1 MRANAES
8 PGTALRPAVWL
19 GTLVLG
25 YIGVYLCRKNFSVAL
40 PMIQAE
46 LGVSRA
52 ELGLVAS
59 VSTIAYAA
67 GKFIF
72 GPVIDR
78 VGGRTCF
85 LGSLFLVAM
94 FCLAGG
100 MMPTLGGLVVVYS
113 ANRFAGSAAWGSMV
127 KMVPGWFSARG
138 LPLAMAWLSLSF
150 VFGGVCAVVLAG
162 QIAEWSGDN
171 WRWVMAGPALV
182 LVVILAGCWW
192 VLPSGATQARANS
205 SRGITEGFR
214 LRQLPELLR
223 VRQFW
228 VVCALSFALTL
239 LRETFNVWTVDFFKT
254 AGGEEMSNR
263 MAAFLSTPFDASGA
277 AGIVVLG
284 WLFGRLGPVGRM
296 RLLCVMMLLVAV
308 LLQLVPV
315 FSTWGLWSVSLAIGA
330 IGFLAYGPY
339 SLLAGILSV
348 EIRGPAYVATV
359 AGVVDGVGYV
369 AGILTGHTFGL
380 ILDWGGYELGFRFL
394 AALSVIS
401 AVLCLFL
408 YSRGG
413 GPVPTQSMAEGPVQ
427 SPTDGVPRDRSPR

>member
-1 MRANAES
+1 MRANAEG
-8 PGTALRPAVWL
+8 PGVVMRPAVWL
-19 GTLVLG
+19 ATLVVG

-40 PMIQAE
+40 PMIQEE

-78 VGGRTCF
+78 VGGRVCF
-85 LGSLFLVAM
+85 LGSLILVAG
-94 FCLAGG
+94 FALAGG
-100 MMPTLGGLVVVYS
+100 VAPSLGLLTVVYS
-113 ANRFAGSAAWGSMV
+113 ANRFAGSASWGSMV
-127 KMVPGWFSARG
+127 KLVPGWFSARG

-150 VFGGVCAVVLAG
+150 VFGGVCAVLLAG
-162 QIAEWSGDN
+162 QIAAWSGNN

-182 LVVILAGCWW
+182 LIVIWIWCWR
-192 VLPSGATQARANS
+192 VLPNGATQAQANAN
-205 SRGITEGFR
+205 RGVTEGFR
-214 LRQLPELLR
+214 LNQLPELLR

-254 AGGEEMSNR
+254 SGGAEMSNR
-263 MAAFLSTPFDASGA
+263 MAAFLSTPFDACGA
-277 AGIVVLG
+277 LGIVVLG
-284 WLFGRLGPVGRM
+284 WLFGRLGPRGRM
-296 RLLCVMMLLVAV
+296 HLLCVMLVLVAL
-308 LLQLVPV
+308 LLQSVPWL
-315 FSTWGLWSVSLAIGA
+315 SQHGLWSVSLAIGA

-369 AGILTGHTFGL
+369 AGFMTGHTFGL

-394 AALSVIS
+394 AGLSVIS
-401 AVLCLFL
+401 AGLCLFL
-408 YSRGG
+408 YSRKR
-413 GPVPTQSMAEGPVQ
+413 T
-427 SPTDGVPRDRSPR
+427 

>member
-8 PGTALRPAVWL
+8 SGAVMRPALWL
-19 GTLVLG
+19 GTLILG

-52 ELGLVAS
+52 ELGMVAS
-59 VSTIAYAA
+59 LSTIAYAA

-78 VGGRTCF
+78 VGGRVCF
-85 LGSLFLVAM
+85 LGSLVLVAG
-94 FCLAGG
+94 FALAGG
-100 MMPTLGGLVVVYS
+100 VAPSLGLLTLVYS
-113 ANRFAGSAAWGSMV
+113 ANRFAGSASWGSMV
-127 KMVPGWFSARG
+127 KLLPGWFSARG

-150 VFGGVCAVVLAG
+150 VFGGVFAVLLAG
-162 QIAEWSGDN
+162 QIAEWSGNN
-171 WRWVMAGPALV
+171 WRWVMAGPAFV
-182 LVVILAGCWW
+182 LMVILVWCWW
-192 VLPSGATQARANS
+192 VLPSGTVQAQADTRQ
-205 SRGITEGFR
+205 GISEGFR

-223 VRQFW
+223 LRQFW

-239 LRETFNVWTVDFFKT
+239 LRETFNVWTVDFFKSE
-254 AGGEEMSNR
+254 GGAEMSNR
-263 MAAFLSTPFDASGA
+263 MAAFLSTPFDACGA

-284 WLFGRLGPVGRM
+284 WLFGRIGPRGRM
-296 RLLCVMMLLVAV
+296 RLLCGMLVAVAV
-308 LLQLVPV
+308 LLVLMPV
-315 FSTWGLWSVSLAIGA
+315 LSRWGLWSVSLAIGA

-369 AGILTGHTFGL
+369 AGFMTGHTFGL
-380 ILDWGGYELGFRFL
+380 ILDHGGYRLGFQFL
-394 AALSVIS
+394 AGLSMIS

-408 YSRGG
+408 YARKASGQAAGG
-413 GPVPTQSMAEGPVQ
+413 SAG
-427 SPTDGVPRDRSPR
+427 

>member
-1 MRANAES
+1 MRTNAES
-8 PGTALRPAVWL
+8 PGAVMRPAVWL
-19 GTLVLG
+19 GTLIVG

-59 VSTIAYAA
+59 MSTIAYAA

-78 VGGRTCF
+78 VGGRVCF
-85 LGSLFLVAM
+85 LGSLFLVAG
-94 FCLAGG
+94 FALAGG
-100 MMPTLGGLVVVYS
+100 LVPSLGLLTVVYS

-127 KMVPGWFSARG
+127 KLVPGWFSARG

-162 QIAEWSGDN
+162 QIAEWSGNN
-171 WRWVMAGPALV
+171 WRWVMAGPAVVLMLILV
-182 LVVILAGCWW
+182 WCWW
-192 VLPSGATQARANS
+192 VLPSNTVQAQANS
-205 SRGITEGFR
+205 NRGLSEGFR
-214 LRQLPELLR
+214 MRQIPALLR
-223 VRQFW
+223 IRQFW
-228 VVCALSFALTL
+228 VVCALSFTLTL
-239 LRETFNVWTVDFFKT
+239 LRETFNVWTVDFFKSE
-254 AGGEEMSNR
+254 GGAEMSNR
-263 MAAFLSTPFDASGA
+263 MAAFLSTPFDACGA

-284 WLFGRLGPVGRM
+284 WLFGRLGPRGRM
-296 RLLCVMMLLVAV
+296 RVLCGMMLAVASLLV
-308 LLQLVPV
+308 LMPV
-315 FSTWGLWSVSLAIGA
+315 MSSWGLWAVSLAIGA

-369 AGILTGHTFGL
+369 AGFMTGHTFGL
-380 ILDWGGYELGFRFL
+380 ILDYGGYQLGFKFL
-394 AALSVIS
+394 AGLSGIS

-408 YSRGG
+408 YSGKESRAIG
-413 GPVPTQSMAEGPVQ
+413 S
-427 SPTDGVPRDRSPR
+427 

>member
-1 MRANAES
+1 M
-8 PGTALRPAVWL
+8 
-19 GTLVLG
+19 
-25 YIGVYLCRKNFSVAL
+25 
-40 PMIQAE
+40 
-46 LGVSRA
+46 
-52 ELGLVAS
+52 VAS
-59 VSTIAYAA
+59 LSTIAYAA

-78 VGGRTCF
+78 VGGRACF
-85 LGSLFLVAM
+85 LGSLVLVAG
-94 FCLAGG
+94 FAAA
-100 MMPTLGGLVVVYS
+100 GGLVPSLGLLTLVYS
-113 ANRFAGSAAWGSMV
+113 ANRFAGSASWGSMV

-150 VFGGVCAVVLAG
+150 VFGGVCAVMLAG
-162 QIAEWSGDN
+162 QIAEWSGNN

-182 LVVILAGCWW
+182 LLVILVWCWW
-192 VLPSGATQARANS
+192 VLPNGAVQAQANS
-205 SRGITEGFR
+205 SQGISEGFR

-223 VRQFW
+223 LRQFW

-254 AGGEEMSNR
+254 EGGAEMSNR
-263 MAAFLSTPFDASGA
+263 MAAFLSTPFDACGA

-284 WLFGRLGPVGRM
+284 WLFGRLEPRGRM
-296 RLLCVMMLLVAV
+296 RLLCGMLVAVAV
-308 LLQLVPV
+308 LLVLMPV
-315 FSTWGLWSVSLAIGA
+315 LSRWGLWSVSLAIGA

-369 AGILTGHTFGL
+369 AGFMTGHTFGL
-380 ILDWGGYELGFRFL
+380 ILDHGGYRLGFQFL
-394 AALSVIS
+394 AGLSAIS

-408 YSRGG
+408 YARKASGQAG
-413 GPVPTQSMAEGPVQ
+413 AVAAG
-427 SPTDGVPRDRSPR
+427 

>member
-1 MRANAES
+1 MRTNAES
-8 PGTALRPAVWL
+8 PGAVMRPAVWL
-19 GTLVLG
+19 GTLILG

-59 VSTIAYAA
+59 MSTIAYAA

-78 VGGRTCF
+78 VGGRVCF
-85 LGSLFLVAM
+85 LGSLLLVAA
-94 FCLAGG
+94 FAVA
-100 MMPTLGGLVVVYS
+100 GGLVPSLGLLTVVYS

-127 KMVPGWFSARG
+127 KLVPGWFSARG

-162 QIAEWSGDN
+162 QIAEWSGNN
-171 WRWVMAGPALV
+171 WRWVMAGPAVVLMLILV
-182 LVVILAGCWW
+182 WCWW
-192 VLPSGATQARANS
+192 VLPSNTVQAQANS
-205 SRGITEGFR
+205 SRGLSEGFR
-214 LRQLPELLR
+214 MRQIPALLR
-223 VRQFW
+223 IRQFW
-228 VVCALSFALTL
+228 VVCALSFTLTL

-254 AGGEEMSNR
+254 EGGAEMSNR
-263 MAAFLSTPFDASGA
+263 MAAFLSTPFDACGA
-277 AGIVVLG
+277 VGIVVLG
-284 WLFGRLGPVGRM
+284 WLFGRLGPRGRM
-296 RLLCVMMLLVAV
+296 RVLCGMLLAVASLLV
-308 LLQLVPV
+308 LMPV
-315 FSTWGLWSVSLAIGA
+315 LSSWGLWAVSVAIGA

-369 AGILTGHTFGL
+369 AGFMTGHTFGL
-380 ILDWGGYELGFRFL
+380 ILDYGGYQLGFQFL
-394 AALSVIS
+394 AVLSVIS

-408 YSRGG
+408 YSRKE
-413 GPVPTQSMAEGPVQ
+413 TQAIE
-427 SPTDGVPRDRSPR
+427 R

>member
-1 MRANAES
+1 M
-8 PGTALRPAVWL
+8 RPAVWL
-19 GTLVLG
+19 GTLILG

-59 VSTIAYAA
+59 MSTIAYAA

-78 VGGRTCF
+78 VGGRVCF
-85 LGSLFLVAM
+85 LGSLLLVAA
-94 FCLAGG
+94 FAVA
-100 MMPTLGGLVVVYS
+100 GGLVPSLGLLTVVYS

-127 KMVPGWFSARG
+127 KLVPGWFSARG

-162 QIAEWSGDN
+162 QIAEWSGNN
-171 WRWVMAGPALV
+171 WRWVMAGPAVVLMLILV
-182 LVVILAGCWW
+182 WCWW
-192 VLPSGATQARANS
+192 VLPSNTVQAQANS
-205 SRGITEGFR
+205 SRGLSEGFR
-214 LRQLPELLR
+214 MRQIPALLR
-223 VRQFW
+223 IRQFW
-228 VVCALSFALTL
+228 VVCALSFTLTL

-254 AGGEEMSNR
+254 EGGAEMSNR
-263 MAAFLSTPFDASGA
+263 MAAFLSTPFDACGA
-277 AGIVVLG
+277 VGIVVLG
-284 WLFGRLGPVGRM
+284 WLFGRLGPRGRM
-296 RLLCVMMLLVAV
+296 RVLCGMLLAVASLLV
-308 LLQLVPV
+308 LMPV
-315 FSTWGLWSVSLAIGA
+315 LSSWGLWAVSLAIGA

-369 AGILTGHTFGL
+369 AGFMTGHTFGL
-380 ILDWGGYELGFRFL
+380 ILDYGGYQLGFQFL
-394 AALSVIS
+394 AVLSVIS

-408 YSRGG
+408 YSRKE
-413 GPVPTQSMAEGPVQ
+413 TQAIE
-427 SPTDGVPRDRSPR
+427 R